1 MSIEEMRKNY
11 TMAGLNEQDMD
22 RNPMVQ
28 FQQWFEQARQPDLP
42 DWVEVNAMT
51 LSTAD
56 DKGRVTSR
64 VVLLKGIESG
74 KLFFYTNYDSAKG
87 CQMKVNPRVSLCFFW
102 PHLQRQVRIEGSVE
116 KTDRSQSER
125 YFQKRP
131 RASQLGARVS
141 EQSSVIENRQVL
153 EQSMAKL
160 ESQFGDAEVP
170 CPENWGGYEVSPTR
184 FEFWQGRPSRLH
196 DRVCF
201 ELEDGGG
208 SWSIERLSP

>member
-11 TMAGLNEQDMD
+11 AMAGLNEQDID

-28 FQQWFEQARQPDLP
+28 FQRWFEEAQQPDLP

-56 DKGRVTSR
+56 DKGKVTSR

-74 KLFFYTNYDSAKG
+74 KLFFYTNYDSTKG

-102 PHLQRQVRIEGSVE
+102 PHLQRQVRIEGNVE
-116 KTDRSQSER
+116 KTDRAQSES

-131 RASQLGARVS
+131 RASQLGACVS
-141 EQSSVIENRQVL
+141 QQSSMIENRQVL
-153 EQSMAKL
+153 EQRMSEL
-160 ESQFGDAEVP
+160 ESEFAEAQVP
-170 CPENWGGYEVSPTR
+170 CPDNWGGYEVSPIR

-201 ELEDGGG
+201 ELQEGDGA
-208 SWSIERLSP
+208 WSIQRLSP